1 MASRRAPEGPVTR
14 TIYAVDKTQS
24 NGDKPVLKP
33 VMIKTGIADNSFT
46 EVIDGLKENDEIVT
60 GINTPL
66 AATAANQA
74 PQGRSPFGGGGFG
87 GPPRR

>member
-1 MASRRAPEGPVTR
+1 MPMSRTVYV
-14 TIYAVDKTQS
+14 IDKSQSAES
-24 NGDKPVLKP
+24 NGGKPLLKP
-33 VMIKTGIADNSFT
+33 LTIKTGIADNSFT
-46 EVIDGLKENDEIVT
+46 EVIDGLKEGDEVVT

-66 AATAANQA
+66 AASAGSQV